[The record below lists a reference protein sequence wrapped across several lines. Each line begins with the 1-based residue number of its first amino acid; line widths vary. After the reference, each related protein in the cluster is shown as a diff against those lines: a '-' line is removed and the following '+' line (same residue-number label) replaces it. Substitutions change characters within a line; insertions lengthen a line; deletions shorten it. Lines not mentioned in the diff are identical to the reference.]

1 MHYRTRKKFDELK
14 AFIHKHFHKWKYN
27 YPGLVG
33 VHPGKK
39 IRNGKELN
47 RYAIVFLV
55 EKKAPSPGNMIPD
68 HFMIKF
74 RDGEKR
80 KIPTDVVELGIFEFR
95 AISLGDKNKRKDL
108 TAFGSIGGFFTKDGN
123 TYACTN
129 MHVAFP
135 DLISQQKTFFF
146 RPVAQQF
153 QPDVSLFNDSAETID
168 GFAEVAMFN
177 GIDAAL
183 IRVIDTQV
191 DNVLPGIGFPSG
203 IFPMSTLDTNM
214 QVTMLGGVS
223 KKQAGKVS
231 QFGVSIPTP
240 VPNIRLDNL
249 IITSI
254 FSTSGDSGSPVY
266 ASDLKMVGIVIGGT
280 ATTTFVLPI
289 ESIVN
294 TFKFYSFKF

>member
-1 MHYRTRKKFDELK
+1 MHYSTRKKLEEFK
-14 AFIHKHFHKWKYN
+14 TFIHKNFHKWKRK
-27 YPGLVG
+27 YPSLVG

-39 IRNGKELN
+39 IRHGKELN

-55 EKKAPSPGNMIPD
+55 EQKLRNPENMIPD

-74 RDGEKR
+74 RDGKTR
-80 KIPTDVVELGIFEFR
+80 KIPTDVVELGVFQFR
-95 AISLGDKNKRKDL
+95 SISLGDKNKRKDL
-108 TAFGSIGGFFTKDGN
+108 TSFGSIGGFFSKDGN

-153 QPDVSLFNDSAETID
+153 QPDVSLFNDGAETID
-168 GFAEVAMFN
+168 GFAEVAMFS

-203 IFPMSTLDTNM
+203 IFPMKSLEANM
-214 QVTMLGGVS
+214 PLTMLGGVS
-223 KKQAGKVS
+223 KKQTGTVS
-231 QFGVSIPTP
+231 RFGASIPTP
-240 VPNIRLDNL
+240 VPNVKLDNL

-266 ASDLKMVGIVIGGT
+266 ANDLRMVGIIIGGT
-280 ATTTFVLPI
+280 PTTTFVLPI

-294 TFKFYSFKF
+294 TLKFYSFKF